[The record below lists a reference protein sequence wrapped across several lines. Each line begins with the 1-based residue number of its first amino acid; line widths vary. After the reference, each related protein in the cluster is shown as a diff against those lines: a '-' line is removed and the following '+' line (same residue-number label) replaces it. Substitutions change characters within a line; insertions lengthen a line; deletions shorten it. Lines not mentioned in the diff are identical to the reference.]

1 MKIKVILIIIIV
13 IVLGILGFKISKY
26 NPFFLNC
33 KAKGY
38 YEIGTPYDWS
48 DQKFLNTSI
57 RPVIH
62 DNILYI
68 VFSYTDNKKNIIIK
82 EIKLKYSSKNIVV
95 TLDKEI
101 SENSKEDS
109 LILENIYDFSKENIE
124 KLEIEFVLLD
134 RKSGEIVVKS
144 ESFDII
150 EKKAGCSLDI
160 PD

>member
-1 MKIKVILIIIIV
+1 M
-13 IVLGILGFKISKY
+13 
-26 NPFFLNC
+26 
-33 KAKGY
+33 
-38 YEIGTPYDWS
+38 
-48 DQKFLNTSI
+48 
-57 RPVIH
+57 
-62 DNILYI
+62 
-68 VFSYTDNKKNIIIK
+68 TDNKKNIIIK